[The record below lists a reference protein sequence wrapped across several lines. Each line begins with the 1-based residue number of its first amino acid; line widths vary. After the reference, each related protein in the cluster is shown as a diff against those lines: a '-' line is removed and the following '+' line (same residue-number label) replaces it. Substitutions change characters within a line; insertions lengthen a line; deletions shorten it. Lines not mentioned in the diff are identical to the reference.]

1 MNYDYDKNIDIKTES
16 EKFKDI
22 VDDPQLRNSGWYL
35 VSKYVEYKA
44 RAKCFDY
51 SDVVE
56 FILNR
61 KTNSSD

>member
-22 VDDPQLRNSGWYL
+22 VDDSQLRNSGWYL
-35 VSKYVEYKA
+35 VSKYVKYKA
-44 RAKCFDY
+44 RTKYFDY